1 MKVTIT
7 ESPGVTRI
15 TKHLFVDDQPEEDLN
30 EDYRSLIRSL
40 ECCAKGNCSNC
51 IFCGY
56 SFDGAPLTC
65 DQNLMWIAAQQ
76 FRKLTHNEE

>member
-15 TKHLFVDDQPEEDLN
+15 TKHLFVEDQPAEDLN

-51 IFCGY
+51 IFCNY
-56 SFDGAPLTC
+56 SMSGTMTC

-76 FRKLTHNEE
+76 IRKLTHNEE